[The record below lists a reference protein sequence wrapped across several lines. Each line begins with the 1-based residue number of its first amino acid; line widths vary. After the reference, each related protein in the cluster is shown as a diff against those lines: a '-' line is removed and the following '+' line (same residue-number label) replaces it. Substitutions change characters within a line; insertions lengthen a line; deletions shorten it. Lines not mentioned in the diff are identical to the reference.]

1 VPKHRNK
8 EKGQALVE
16 FAIILPVLLLIL
28 FGILQF
34 GVTFNNYI
42 SVTAAAREGA
52 RKASVSRTLGASAA
66 TTAATNA
73 AKAAAPSL
81 KQSSIQVTVT
91 PSNNWAAGSDVTVLV
106 KYPYSINILG
116 KVVSSGYL
124 TSSTT
129 MRLE

>member
-1 VPKHRNK
+1 MQRKK

-34 GVTFNNYI
+34 GVTFNQYI

-52 RKASVSRTLGASAA
+52 RKASVSRSLGASAA
-66 TTAATNA
+66 TTAAVNA
-73 AKAAAPSL
+73 AKATAPSL
-81 KQSSIQVTVT
+81 KQTSMQVIVT
-91 PSNNWAAGSDVTVLV
+91 PSAAWAQGSDVTVQV

-129 MRLE
+129 MRIE

>member
-1 VPKHRNK
+1 MQRKK

-34 GVTFNNYI
+34 GVTFNQYI

-52 RKASVSRTLGASAA
+52 RKASVSRSLGASAA
-66 TTAATNA
+66 TTAAVNA
-73 AKAAAPSL
+73 AKATAPSL
-81 KQSSIQVTVT
+81 KSTSMQVIVT
-91 PSNNWAAGSDVTVLV
+91 PSAAWAQGSDVTVQV

-129 MRLE
+129 MRIE